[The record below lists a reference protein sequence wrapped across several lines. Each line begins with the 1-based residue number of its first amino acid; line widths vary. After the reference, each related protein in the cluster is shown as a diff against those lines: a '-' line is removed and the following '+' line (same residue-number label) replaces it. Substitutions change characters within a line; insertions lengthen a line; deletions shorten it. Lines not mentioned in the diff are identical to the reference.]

1 MNALPNPPG
10 LATSPHPGEAVDR
23 RPSVFLMI
31 NTLETGGS
39 ERQFSLL
46 ACALGSGDFQIRLGC
61 LKRKGAF
68 LEAVSEIAEFDRGRS
83 FYTFQAQRT
92 SLALG
97 RYLRTHE
104 IVIAH
109 SFDFYANVMLI
120 PAARLAGVPVVIGS
134 HRQLGDL
141 LTSCKYHVQNG
152 LFRLCDRVVCNSRA
166 AADRLLQQGL
176 SERRVVVI
184 PNGLPDEAFA
194 EVGQALPR
202 TPGTLRVGMIARMND
217 PCKNHSTFLRVA
229 ARLSPKFPTLEFLLV
244 GDGPLR
250 PKLEKMALELGLGD
264 RIRFLGERHDLPA
277 VLAAM
282 DISVSLSS
290 SESLSNAIL
299 ESMAAGVPVVATR
312 VGGNP
317 ELVREGETGFLV
329 PPDNE
334 GRFVEALQLLLTE
347 PHLRAEFGQRAK
359 RLARANFG
367 MNRIRDQYQELYA
380 TVIAEK
386 LLHQDN
392 AAKQKGR

>member
-10 LATSPHPGEAVDR
+10 LATSPHPGEAVRR
-23 RPSVFLMI
+23 RPPVFLMI

-46 ACALGSGDFQIRLGC
+46 ARALCSGAFQIRLGC

-68 LEAVSEIAEFDRGRS
+68 LRAVTEIAEFDRGRS
-83 FYTFQAQRT
+83 FYTLQAQRT

-120 PAARLAGVPVVIGS
+120 PAARFAGVPVVIGS

-141 LTSCKYHVQNG
+141 LTPFRYRVQSG
-152 LFRLCDRVVCNSRA
+152 LFHLCDRVVCNSRA
-166 AADRLLQQGL
+166 AANRLLQQGL
-176 SERRVVVI
+176 SERKMVVI

-194 EVGQALPR
+194 EVAPVLPR
-202 TPGTLRVGMIARMND
+202 TPGTLRVGMIARMNH
-217 PCKNHSTFLRVA
+217 PCKNYPAFLRA
-229 ARLSPKFPTLEFLLV
+229 AAQLSPKFPTLEFLLV

-250 PKLEKMALELGLGD
+250 PTLEKMALELGLGD
-264 RIRFLGERHDLPA
+264 RIRFLGERHDIPA

-290 SESLSNAIL
+290 SESLSNVIV

-329 PPDNE
+329 PLHSDD
-334 GRFVEALQLLLTE
+334 RFVEALQLLLTQS
-347 PHLRAEFGQRAK
+347 HLRAEFGQQAK
-359 RLARANFG
+359 RLARAKFG
-367 MNRIRDQYQELYA
+367 INRIRDRYQELY
-380 TVIAEK
+380 TTLIAEK
-386 LLHQDN
+386 
-392 AAKQKGR
+392 KGR